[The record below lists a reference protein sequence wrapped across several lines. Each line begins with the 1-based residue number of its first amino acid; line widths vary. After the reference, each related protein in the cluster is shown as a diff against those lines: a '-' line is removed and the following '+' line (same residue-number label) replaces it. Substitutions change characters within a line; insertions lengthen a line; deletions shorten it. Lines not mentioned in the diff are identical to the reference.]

1 MNPED
6 RLRAAITARTSS
18 VEPAQ
23 DGLHRIEEK
32 LMEAQRATNRNR
44 LLMGVGTAAAAIAA
58 VVGVLALDD
67 DGEKVDA
74 VATTTTTVP
83 PTTTTTTSD
92 TTSTSEGLAPTVDP
106 TLTVFPDPS
115 TSRRFDDPQ
124 AVALAFAKEMVGFR
138 DPVIGD
144 FAQGDSRSGE
154 VEVRAFS
161 QGAPTSV
168 LVRQLDDDTW
178 FVIGAIVESIRLDN
192 PPGGATISSPQPLE
206 GAASA
211 FEGHVVVRLFV
222 DGVAEPIAETF
233 VTGRGDGELGDF
245 VGELV
250 FDLPAGAEHGVLVLL
265 EPSAEDGSTNAA
277 TVIRVHF

>member
-6 RLRAAITARTSS
+6 RLRSAITARTSS
-18 VEPAQ
+18 VEPTQ

-32 LMEAQRATNRNR
+32 LMDAQRATNRNR
-44 LLMGVGTAAAAIAA
+44 LLIGLGTAAAAIAA

-67 DGEKVDA
+67 DDEKVDV
-74 VATTTTTVP
+74 VATTTTTSGP
-83 PTTTTTTSD
+83 TSTTTD
-92 TTSTSEGLAPTVDP
+92 TTSTTEGPAPTVDP
-106 TLTVFPDPS
+106 TLPVFPDPS

-124 AVALAFAKEMVGFR
+124 AVTLAFAKEMVGFR
-138 DPVIGD
+138 DPVIGE

-154 VEVRAFS
+154 VEVRAFA

-192 PPGGATISSPQPLE
+192 PPGGGTISSPQTLE

-250 FDLPAGAEHGVLVLL
+250 FDLPDGAEHGVLVLF